1 MIRSL
6 PLICCEC
13 QKQFTAEGELYYR
26 DNFRTTKISETFF
39 LCPSCIE
46 EWKNKWKIKDAEF
59 FEKDYSLYVDITLND
74 GSIFES
80 LDCTPMDGIVVTSE
94 EIPTEAQ
101 RTLFDIYQKWDN
113 ERKKNTLKDC
123 MFTDEFMRTSFTCET
138 YGGEKY
144 ENIAFRF
151 NMQGKIETEKPIPDY
166 IIEQIINAWKM
177 YENQKMD

>member
-1 MIRSL
+1 MIRKL
-6 PLICCEC
+6 ELVCGEC
-13 QKQFTAEGELYYR
+13 HKQFNAEGELHYR
-26 DNFRTTKISETFF
+26 DNFRTTKITETFF

-46 EWKNKWKIKDAEF
+46 EWKNKWRIKDAEF

-80 LDCTPMDGIVVTSE
+80 LYCTPMDGIVVTSE

-113 ERKKNTLKDC
+113 ERKKNTLTDC
-123 MFTDEFMRTSFTCET
+123 MFKDEFMRTSFTCET